1 MVRGHSQQSSP
12 QEYDDSYDIVL
23 DLLRERVTAQA
34 DRVSTLDSKANGI
47 MTIATTIL
55 GTALILQAALVALS
69 SSRSITLDIAR
80 LQWAIFALVLIY
92 LLTMIAATVSGYW
105 LRKFNRA
112 PEPERLKDYALKSKA
127 DTKSFLVGTMTDTF
141 NKNEQIIMSKVWGM
155 RIATIGLL
163 GEILALGVLLFLQ
176 THG

>member
-1 MVRGHSQQSSP
+1 MARGHSQQSSP
-12 QEYDDSYDIVL
+12 QEYDDSYDLVL
-23 DLLRERVTAQA
+23 DLLRERVTAQDA
-34 DRVSTLDSKANGI
+34 RVSALDAKANGI

-55 GTALILQAALVALS
+55 GTALVLQAALVAIS
-69 SSRSITLDIAR
+69 SSRTIILDLAR
-80 LQWAIFALVLIY
+80 LQWVIFALVIIY

-112 PEPERLKDYALKSKA
+112 PEPKRLKDYALKPKA
-127 DTKSFLVGTMTDTF
+127 ETKSFLVGTMTDTF
-141 NKNEQIIMSKVWGM
+141 NTNERIILSKVWGM

-163 GEILALGVLLFLQ
+163 GEILMLGVLLFLQ